1 MKFIALSKL
10 KTANSQVYFILN
22 DQCPH
27 CDLDE
32 ELRKI
37 VPEICKASF
46 ISYMYIT
53 SHNEY
58 AE

>member
-22 DQCPH
+22 DQCPY

-37 VPEICKASF
+37 VPVSPKGINLSN
-46 ISYMYIT
+46 T
-53 SHNEY
+53 
-58 AE
+58 